1 MKFKHI
7 DLRLVHPRFDSNL
20 TRLVMDLDHL
30 RKKALG
36 GSTPAHIFFQIKN
49 IFHIIESIGSARI
62 EGNHT
67 TLVEYID
74 SKLTPSASTTTEPI
88 MEIRNMESALD
99 FIDKNIDA
107 AALNRS
113 FLSELHK
120 QVVGGLTAEG
130 SNNAGE
136 YRQKNV
142 TIAGAAHLPPDYM
155 QVNSFME
162 ELFDFINRDDPS
174 QFDLLKTAIAHHRFA
189 WIHPFDNGNGR
200 TVRLLTYAML
210 VKQGFKVRMGR
221 IINPTA
227 VFCIDRDKYYENLA
241 RANIGDDEGILSWC
255 EYVLAGLR
263 TEVDKIDRLADYKY
277 LLDNVLKP
285 AILFSSERKNI
296 TDIEVKILNVAIEKI
311 EGFKNADLKKVFP
324 KRIPSDISRL
334 IRGLKEKHMLSSLPD
349 NKRKYTI
356 SFDNNYLLRGV
367 LVALDTEDFLPV
379 YEDLR
384 SM

>member
-1 MKFKHI
+1 MKFKHR
-7 DLRLVHPRFDSNL
+7 DLRLVHPHFDSDL
-20 TRLVMDLDHL
+20 TGLIMDLDHL
-30 RKKALG
+30 RKKVWG
-36 GSTPAHIFFQIKN
+36 GTTPPHIFFQIKN

-74 SKLTPSASTTTEPI
+74 SKIAPSSSTETEPI
-88 MEIRNMESALD
+88 IEIRNMESALD
-99 FIDKNIDA
+99 FIDKNIDDTSI
-107 AALNRS
+107 NRI

-130 SNNAGE
+130 SKNPGE
-136 YRQKNV
+136 YRQKEV
-142 TIAGAAHLPPDYM
+142 KIAGATHLPPDYM
-155 QVNSFME
+155 QVNFYME

-189 WIHPFDNGNGR
+189 LIHPFDNGNGR

-227 VFCIDRDKYYENLA
+227 VFCSDRDKYYKNLA
-241 RANIGDDEGILSWC
+241 RADIGDDEGILNWC
-255 EYVLAGLR
+255 EYVLAGLK
-263 TEVDKIDRLADYKY
+263 TEVDKVDRLADYNY
-277 LLDNVLKP
+277 LREKVLKP
-285 AILFSSERKNI
+285 TIIFSLERKYI
-296 TDIEVKILNVAIEKI
+296 TDIEAKILNVAIEKR

-324 KRIPSDISRL
+324 KRIPADISRL
-334 IRGLKEKHMLSSLPD
+334 IRSLKENRMLSALPN

-356 SFDNNYLLRGV
+356 NFENNYLLRGI
-367 LVALDTEDFLPV
+367 LFALDNEGFLPV
-379 YEDLR
+379 HEDLR
-384 SM
+384 